1 MGSGVLGVAAET
13 LKSAP
18 PIELPLQ
25 GANFLSAASS
35 KLSYNAASSA
45 ICNFKRVPKE
55 NSVVA
60 EGVKHLLFD
69 SLTLRLN
76 TKNRSSRG
84 MLLAAELGLR
94 RWVGVR
100 SCDWVGDRRE
110 QGIDLARPRVDP
122 GAEGGRSPPTL
133 VLEGHGGLNSGN
145 SDAGNSKQ
153 RSGVSKK
160 STGIVVGRV
169 VDCRLPIQS
178 NAIGVKW

>member
-1 MGSGVLGVAAET
+1 MATER

-25 GANFLSAASS
+25 GANFLLSADSS

-55 NSVVA
+55 NSFVA
-60 EGVKHLLFD
+60 DGVKHRLFD

-76 TKNRSSRG
+76 VRNRSSRG
-84 MLLAAELGLR
+84 MLLVAELGLR
-94 RWVGVR
+94 RLGVLGVR
-100 SCDWVGDRRE
+100 SCDWGDRRE

-122 GAEGGRSPPTL
+122 GADGRRSAPTIVLGGDS
-133 VLEGHGGLNSGN
+133 ENSE
-145 SDAGNSKQ
+145 AGNSKQ

-160 STGIVVGRV
+160 STGIVDGREV
-169 VDCRLPIQS
+169 ECKLPILE
-178 NAIGVKW
+178 